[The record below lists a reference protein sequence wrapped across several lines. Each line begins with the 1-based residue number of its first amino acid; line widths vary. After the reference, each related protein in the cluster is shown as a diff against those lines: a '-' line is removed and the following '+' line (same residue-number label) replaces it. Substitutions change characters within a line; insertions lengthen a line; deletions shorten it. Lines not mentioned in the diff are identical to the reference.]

1 MGTHL
6 WSLKSNL
13 QIFYNGLDLWPKPLK
28 RTSSSTPTITS
39 PTNCVPP
46 SPRSSSEVTT
56 SPLCDARASSSL
68 VTSTETSLSCREDAQ
83 ANRHQPQG
91 RSIPPPSSIHDDQ
104 ANGTR
109 YAPQQDRTRSG
120 RSQAT
125 PVLRWLPTTIR
136 YAEEV

>member
-6 WSLKSNL
+6 ESLKSNL

-39 PTNCVPP
+39 PVDCVPS

-68 VTSTETSLSCREDAQ
+68 VTSTETSLSCSRRCASE
-83 ANRHQPQG
+83 
-91 RSIPPPSSIHDDQ
+91 PPPTQ
-104 ANGTR
+104 
-109 YAPQQDRTRSG
+109 RTVHS
-120 RSQAT
+120 
-125 PVLRWLPTTIR
+125 TT
-136 YAEEV
+136 ELHP